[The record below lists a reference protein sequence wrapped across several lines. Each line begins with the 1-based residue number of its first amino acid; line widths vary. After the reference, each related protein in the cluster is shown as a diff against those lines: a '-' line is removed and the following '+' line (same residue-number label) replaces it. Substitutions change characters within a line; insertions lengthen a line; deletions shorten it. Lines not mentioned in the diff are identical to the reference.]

1 MRHYPAALFV
11 GTPRAYRIEPQVLA
25 FPHLRPHDD
34 MTRDNELIRQ
44 IILAIKARKDATPQ
58 AVEIDGAD
66 KAIVARHLEM
76 LLEVGLL
83 EGEKLGALN
92 TPYPTI
98 LVKDLSW
105 SGHDLAAVMENEAV
119 WRQFQQKLSPPQL
132 AQIPL
137 PVLKNVG
144 IGLLTTWL
152 KSQF

>member
-1 MRHYPAALFV
+1 
-11 GTPRAYRIEPQVLA
+11 
-25 FPHLRPHDD
+25 

-58 AVEIDGAD
+58 AIEIAGAD
-66 KAIVARHLEM
+66 KAMVARHLEM
-76 LLEVGLL
+76 LLDVGLL
-83 EGEKLGALN
+83 EGEKLSLPN
-92 TPYPTI
+92 TPHPTI

-132 AQIPL
+132 SQIPL

-144 IGLLTTWL
+144 ISLLTTWL

>member
-1 MRHYPAALFV
+1 
-11 GTPRAYRIEPQVLA
+11 
-25 FPHLRPHDD
+25 

-44 IILAIKARKDATPQ
+44 IMLAIKERKDATPR
-58 AVEIDGAD
+58 ALEIDGFD
-66 KAIVARHLEM
+66 RAIVARHLEM
-76 LLEVGLL
+76 LLDVGLL
-83 EGEKLGALN
+83 EGEKLGAVN

-105 SGHDLAAVMENEAV
+105 SGHDLAAVMENETV
-119 WRQFQQKLSPPQL
+119 WGQFQQKLSPSQL
-132 AQIPL
+132 VQIPL

>member
-1 MRHYPAALFV
+1 VCFDIPAILFIVALN
-11 GTPRAYRIEPQVLA
+11 
-25 FPHLRPHDD
+25 PHSLSA

-44 IILAIKARKDATPQ
+44 IILAIKARGDATPRPL
-58 AVEIDGAD
+58 EIDGAD
-66 KAIVARHLEM
+66 KIVVARHLEM
-76 LLEVGLL
+76 LLDVGLL

-105 SGHDLAAVMENEAV
+105 SGHDMAAVMENEAV
-119 WRQFQQKLSPPQL
+119 WGQFQQKLSPSQL
-132 AQIPL
+132 VQIPL

>member
-1 MRHYPAALFV
+1 
-11 GTPRAYRIEPQVLA
+11 
-25 FPHLRPHDD
+25 

-58 AVEIDGAD
+58 ALEVDGAD

-76 LLEVGLL
+76 LLDLGLL
-83 EGEKLGALN
+83 EGEKLRAFN
-92 TPYPTI
+92 AAPYATI
-98 LVKDLSW
+98 LVKDLTW
-105 SGHDLAAVMENEAV
+105 SGHDLAAVMENETV
-119 WRQFQQKLSPPQL
+119 WSQFQQRLSPSEL
-132 AQIPL
+132 VQIPL